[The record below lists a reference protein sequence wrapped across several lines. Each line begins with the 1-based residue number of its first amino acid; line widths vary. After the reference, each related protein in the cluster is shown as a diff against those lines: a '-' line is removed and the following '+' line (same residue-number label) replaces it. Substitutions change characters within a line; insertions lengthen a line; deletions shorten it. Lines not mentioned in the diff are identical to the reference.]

1 MLRAKDIMTR
11 EVITVQLSTTVEE
24 LARLLTEHRISG
36 APVVNDRGDLIGIV
50 TEHDLI
56 SRNKRLHIPTIMRL
70 FDAYIMLESPGTIEK
85 EINRMAATAVRDI
98 YTKEVLTVAEDTT
111 VEEIATIMAE
121 KRVYLLP
128 VVEGASLRGIIGK
141 IDVVKGMA
149 K

>member
-11 EVITVQLSTTVEE
+11 EVITVRPSTTVEE
-24 LARLLTEHRISG
+24 LAKLLTEHRISG
-36 APVVNDRGDLIGIV
+36 APVVDDRGDLIGIV

-70 FDAYIMLESPGTIEK
+70 FDAYIMLESPGTFERELK
-85 EINRMAATAVRDI
+85 KMAAATVGDI
-98 YTKEVLTVAEDTT
+98 YTKEVVTVTGETT

-121 KRVYLLP
+121 QRVYPIP
-128 VVEGASLRGIIGK
+128 VVEGTSLRGIVGK